1 MRRLLIAKFSS
12 STTLPTMVVA
22 EMRPIHNL
30 LIIVG
35 KNAKSKARIP
45 AVKAWRSETFAF

>member
-1 MRRLLIAKFSS
+1 MRRLLIGKFSS

-22 EMRPIHNL
+22 EMRPIHYL

-35 KNAKSKARIP
+35 KNFEEQSKDTRGKSLTK
-45 AVKAWRSETFAF
+45 